1 MPRAVARIA
10 AATALLILGISGI
23 GASLAE
29 PARSAPPAEWKG
41 EALFDATTTREELM
55 DMARAALNMK
65 QHGLAEVYY
74 QEILLRD
81 PEDVDAMCDLAL
93 LYRRTGRLEY
103 ARGLLLRAG
112 SLMPGRD
119 DIPET
124 RREIEQQLRVSL
136 THQADSLMAAS
147 KYESALP
154 RLSLLLTIDPDNARH
169 YASKARCLAALGQSD
184 AALSNMDLALSKDPR
199 EEYQRLRT
207 EIAAQHEQ
215 RRIDELE
222 SSAKRLLESNEWM
235 RDEAAEVL
243 QAILAQDPSNQWARE
258 QFRAISGGPPPAPE
272 PVTPPASTQL
282 FDAASEVIPVAMR
295 WVQRNLA
302 AIVGVILLVVLFRSP
317 LAKALA
323 KRVHEAS
330 PLAGDLSTVDVAEAL
345 RLVNTSALTGV
356 LTFRTPAGNARVY
369 FERGAPVHC
378 SGFGRDGLEALVH
391 LVKSVDQGTF
401 QMKMCPVRERL
412 TIEEPLDLILADS
425 PVTAAQHGAAA
436 KRNSD
441 RREKGRKKSRMA
453 ELLDSHS
460 DKS

>member
-1 MPRAVARIA
+1 MPRVIARIA
-10 AATALLILGISGI
+10 AATLLLALWVS
-23 GASLAE
+23 APSANRD
-29 PARSAPPAEWKG
+29 RSAPATDG
-41 EALFDATTTREELM
+41 NDEALFDATTTREELM
-55 DMARAALNMK
+55 DRARGALNMG
-65 QHGLAEVYY
+65 QNSLAEVYY

-119 DIPET
+119 DIPEE
-124 RREIEQQLRVSL
+124 RREIEKLLRVSL

-147 KYESALP
+147 QYDAALP
-154 RLSLLLTIDPDNARH
+154 RLSLLLTLDPDNARH
-169 YASKARCLAALGQSD
+169 YAAKARCLAALGQSD
-184 AALSNMDLALSKDPR
+184 AALSNMDLALAKDPR
-199 EEYQRLRT
+199 QDYQALRS
-207 EIAAQHEQ
+207 EIAAQHEK

-243 QAILAQDPSNQWARE
+243 QAILAQDPSNQWARDK
-258 QFRAISGGPPPAPE
+258 FREISGGPPPTPE

-282 FDAASEVIPVAMR
+282 FDAASDVIPAAAR
-295 WVQRNLA
+295 WFQRNLA
-302 AIVGVILLVVLFRSP
+302 AIVGVILLVILFRSP
-317 LAKALA
+317 LARALA

-330 PLAGDLSTVDVAEAL
+330 PLAGDLSTVDVSEAL

-378 SGFGRDGLEALVH
+378 SGFGRDGLEALVY
-391 LVKSVDQGTF
+391 LVKTIEQGTF
-401 QMKMCPVRERL
+401 HMKMCPVRERQS
-412 TIEEPLDLILADS
+412 IDQPLDLILAES
-425 PVTAAQHGAAA
+425 PTSQAQHGAAA
-436 KRNSD
+436 KRNQE
-441 RREKGRKKSRMA
+441 RRETGRKKSRMA
-453 ELLDSHS
+453 ELLDSNT
-460 DKS
+460 KEF